1 MNLFSTLLTLYLN
14 MDISL
19 SQDVANKMKLHLLQN
34 ASQFDDEAS
43 DANNQ
48 SNVASP
54 EYQLQQ
60 QLLIS
65 RNLEFEN
72 SMALDRALRVQNI
85 ERDVLDINQIMVDL
99 STMVEEQADDISAFL
114 SYYFVYLSKL

>member
-1 MNLFSTLLTLYLN
+1 